1 MVSFLSLVVFVMLH
15 EARSF
20 QRSINWTGSGTSGSR
35 QEDGGCFFAVCYLSV
50 VSSKSF
56 VFQWGFYLWPPL
68 RNVWSNTDFPCCFVA
83 RTLYTPEFKAPWV
96 KLPSR
101 PKFRSELIHWN
112 WIFPVPFVHWDFT
125 SFHLNRKSPLRPDA
139 TTSLRGIKRT
149 SRWTFKARSLSS
161 SAISCSKT
169 NVQLGNVQL
178 DIIRSTYAAHQF
190 CVTGDV
196 SKLWAVSWGEWNSWK
211 RLCLSSRSGRNNW
224 SESKHSYEAV
234 TSEGLRLQ
242 VPDMRRILKMFFRIL
257 QIYNVAQVQRCPDMS
272 KPSTGMI
279 STLCSPTWLY
289 VLDPEKRHHVASVVW
304 QQFVGSHLNSEKQT
318 SGSCWSNM
326 AFVRSDC
333 TTLFDLGYWN
343 LAPFM
348 GIPLDQPV

>member
-1 MVSFLSLVVFVMLH
+1 MRQEASNVLSIELAVALAAQDKKMEAVFLQYGFLALCRPSLLFLNGTSTSGRHFGMSGASQIFHAVLWQGPCTLQSSKLPEWSYPH
-15 EARSF
+15 AQNSEASLSTGTGFF
-20 QRSINWTGSGTSGSR
+20 QCHLFTEISLRSISTES
-35 QEDGGCFFAVCYLSV
+35 
-50 VSSKSF
+50 
-56 VFQWGFYLWPPL
+56 P
-68 RNVWSNTDFPCCFVA
+68 
-83 RTLYTPEFKAPWV
+83 
-96 KLPSR
+96 
-101 PKFRSELIHWN
+101 
-112 WIFPVPFVHWDFT
+112 
-125 SFHLNRKSPLRPDA
+125 PLRPDA

-272 KPSTGMI
+272 KPSKGMI

-333 TTLFDLGYWN
+333 TTLFDLGYPN